1 MVNSNSAIGSL
12 PTLQTLHGML
22 ALFEKIYYD
31 YPRDNI
37 TWVMEL
43 RRVIQRIL
51 DIDPSWKL
59 ECIRAPAQFYHPSA
73 FEGTSFALPRVHA
86 RDVASSR

>member
-1 MVNSNSAIGSL
+1 MINESIVD
-12 PTLQTLHGML
+12 
-22 ALFEKIYYD
+22 YD

-43 RRVIQRIL
+43 RRIIQRIL

-59 ECIRAPAQFYHPSA
+59 ECIRAPAQCMKIKR
-73 FEGTSFALPRVHA
+73 EQCNC
-86 RDVASSR
+86 

>member
-1 MVNSNSAIGSL
+1 MINESIVD
-12 PTLQTLHGML
+12 
-22 ALFEKIYYD
+22 YD

-59 ECIRAPAQFYHPSA
+59 TNTSTFCECYSVLDMFIIAVNMDNIWCYYMLFK
-73 FEGTSFALPRVHA
+73 
-86 RDVASSR
+86 